1 MSSTPSTPAV
11 SNFASSHPLSPE
23 LQTSTGR
30 RVRGRT
36 YNEDEDIRPNTNYF
50 TLKAQAEQ
58 ASKGSFLNDWAA
70 SKRDDWDSG
79 DREIRRG
86 ISSRTVVKEDV
97 NPLHE
102 DRSKSKPIVI
112 VNSAQSMMGSTR
124 SPPVGQSLPS
134 AECEALGTAAVT
146 QVLETKWHELSD
158 QLIEATIAQQ
168 SQGSGQSTSYLPT
181 LRALSAALEDTLSEC
196 RTLEVTLAS
205 MQAKEKERF
214 EQAEQFISKLPPS
227 DQPIARRVLDIF
239 TPSSYEFSPKVTKRP
254 SYTVTIFTWI
264 ILILS

>member
-23 LQTSTGR
+23 LQPSTGR
-30 RVRGRT
+30 RARGRT
-36 YNEDEDIRPNTNYF
+36 HNEDEDTRPNTNYF

-58 ASKGSFLNDWAA
+58 ASKGTYLSEWAA
-70 SKRDDWDSG
+70 SKRDDWDIG
-79 DREIRRG
+79 DREMRRG
-86 ISSRTVVKEDV
+86 ISSRTVMKEDV

-112 VNSAQSMMGSTR
+112 VNPAHSGTQSMMGSTT
-124 SPPVGQSLPS
+124 SPQVGHSLPS
-134 AECEALGTAAVT
+134 AEGEALGTAAVT

-158 QLIEATIAQQ
+158 QLIEATIAQHDH
-168 SQGSGQSTSYLPT
+168 GSGQSATFFPT

-214 EQAEQFISKLPPS
+214 EQAEQFISRLS
-227 DQPIARRVLDIF
+227 SSEQATARRVLDIF

-254 SYTVTIFTWI
+254 SYTVTLFI
-264 ILILS
+264 